1 VPKRQHAET
10 GPAGRYR
17 PCVPRGVGAVFL
29 AALALVVAAPA
40 QASHG
45 AEFGIQD
52 DAWLM
57 YGPGT
62 LPQRLTTLE
71 NLGVG
76 VVRFTLRWDQVAAQK
91 PTDPRSPSG
100 YDWGLSGEVLDGL
113 HAQGIRTL
121 VTLYGSPRWA
131 NGGRSPANL
140 PSSGFGDFVAAA
152 AQRFPWVRMWT
163 AWNEPNNRT
172 FSVPVS
178 PSLYVQR
185 VLNPA

>member
-1 VPKRQHAET
+1 MMGSAVRIRASASSVSYPYVRAQTAA
-10 GPAGRYR
+10 GRNRPAGRYR
-17 PCVPRGVGAVFL
+17 PGVPRGVGAVFL

-76 VVRFTLRWDQVAAQK
+76 VVRFTLRWDLVAAQK
-91 PTDPRSPSG
+91 PADPRSPS
-100 YDWGLSGEVLDGL
+100 
-113 HAQGIRTL
+113 
-121 VTLYGSPRWA
+121 
-131 NGGRSPANL
+131 
-140 PSSGFGDFVAAA
+140 
-152 AQRFPWVRMWT
+152 
-163 AWNEPNNRT
+163 
-172 FSVPVS
+172 
-178 PSLYVQR
+178 
-185 VLNPA
+185 